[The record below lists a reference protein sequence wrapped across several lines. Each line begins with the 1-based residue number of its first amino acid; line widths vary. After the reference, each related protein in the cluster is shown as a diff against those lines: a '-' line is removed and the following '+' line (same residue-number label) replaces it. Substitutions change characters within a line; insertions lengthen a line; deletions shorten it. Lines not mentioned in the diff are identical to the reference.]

1 VKSSGILLLLLL
13 GGCVAAAS
21 SHDEVARSAS
31 PDGRVDAIVIES
43 NGGATTSFSYALCFA
58 PHGSHCTIADSV
70 VNLYGATRNA
80 QAYGINARW
89 ANNSLVKV
97 EYLKAQRTT
106 TAQHA
111 IVVDGRHIQ
120 IQLHPGVVDSS
131 APSGG
136 MLYNLDGRPQD
147 AP

>member
-1 VKSSGILLLLLL
+1 MKFSGVLLLLLL
-13 GGCVAAAS
+13 GSCVAAS
-21 SHDEVARSAS
+21 PSHDEVARSAS

-43 NGGATTSFSYALCFA
+43 NGGATTSFSYGLCFA

-106 TAQHA
+106 LARHA
-111 IVVDGRHIQ
+111 IVIDGCRVQ
-120 IQLHPGVVDSS
+120 VELSPGVVDPS

-136 MLYNLDGRPQD
+136 MLYNLHGRPQD